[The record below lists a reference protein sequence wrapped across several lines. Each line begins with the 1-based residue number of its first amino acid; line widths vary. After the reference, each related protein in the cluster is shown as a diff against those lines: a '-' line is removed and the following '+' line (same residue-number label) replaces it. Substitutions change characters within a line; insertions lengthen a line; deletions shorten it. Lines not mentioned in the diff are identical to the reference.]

1 MSQGSGETARA
12 DALAG
17 FAPERFG
24 FRPFG
29 EYKESWIRETGA
41 GEAIVVAPLA
51 WQHAHAPS
59 YLQRGGPGAER
70 EEMDALKLL
79 VELQRDVW
87 GMRPED
93 LVPANLLGLLAETG
107 GSVLAAYDR
116 ANGWNADGW
125 LGFVIGVGA
134 RSGPLVSHML
144 GVREDIRG
152 QRDIGWLLKIMQGYV
167 AVQQGHDAMV
177 WTFDPMRGM
186 NAYLNLEKLGAG
198 IQEFTVDKY
207 GILRTGLYG
216 DVPSDRLTARWD
228 LTSPTVWAR
237 IGAVMDRSYRP
248 PTLDEIAKIPEVTA
262 ETSAAF
268 RKSGPPRLRYRI
280 PGDIDRL
287 ARDDPAAAIRWRL
300 DLRTVFT
307 ALTPT
312 KSPRFA
318 GPLSDGP
325 AVVVYQAAGGPYA
338 IDGFATGIG
347 QSGERESFYLLSRT
361 ELDTTTGQP
370 AETAHPS

>member
-1 MSQGSGETARA
+1 MSQGSAGSVRA
-12 DALAG
+12 DAQAG

-24 FRPFG
+24 FLPFG
-29 EYKESWIRETGA
+29 EYKESWIRDMGSGGA
-41 GEAIVVAPLA
+41 MVVAPLA

-116 ANGWNADGW
+116 EKGWNADGW
-125 LGFVIGVGA
+125 LGFVIGVGS
-134 RSGPLVSHML
+134 RGGPLVSHML
-144 GVREDIRG
+144 GVREDVRG
-152 QRDIGWLLKIMQGYV
+152 QRDIGWLLKIL
-167 AVQQGHDAMV
+167 QGHFALQHGHDTMV

-228 LTSPTVWAR
+228 LTSPGVWAR
-237 IGAVMDRSYRP
+237 LSGIMDRSYRP
-248 PTLDEIAKIPEVTA
+248 PTLADIAEIPEVTA

-268 RKSGPPRLRYRI
+268 RESGPPRLRYRI

-307 ALTPT
+307 TLTPT

-318 GPLSDGP
+318 GPESDGP
-325 AVVVYQAAGGPYA
+325 AAVGYRAAGGPYA
-338 IDGFATGIG
+338 IDGFATGVG
-347 QSGERESFYLLSRT
+347 PSGERESFYLLGRA
-361 ELDTTTGQP
+361 L
-370 AETAHPS
+370 PS